1 MRSLT
6 QGVHTGGSRQ
16 LDHPALAMAL
26 WCLLVI
32 AVCVPL
38 ALRRL
43 HRTLAA

>member
-1 MRSLT
+1 
-6 QGVHTGGSRQ
+6 
-16 LDHPALAMAL
+16 MAL

-43 HRTLAA
+43 HCTLAA